1 VRGFDSPLLHKNSMK
16 EIVIKNSST
25 ITLLVISAIKAEI
38 FNSLTAID
46 ARERQLFNKLCG
58 NVVSCQI
65 FICAQSLIAR

>member
-1 VRGFDSPLLHKNSMK
+1 MRGFDSPLLHKNSMK

-46 ARERQLFNKLCG
+46 ARERQLFNELCG